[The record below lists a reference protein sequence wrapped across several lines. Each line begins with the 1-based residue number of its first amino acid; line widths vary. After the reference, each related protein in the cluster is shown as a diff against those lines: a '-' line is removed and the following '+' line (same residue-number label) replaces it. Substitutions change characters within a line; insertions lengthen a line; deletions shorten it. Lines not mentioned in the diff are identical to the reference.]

1 MIKRNSAKDF
11 AIFNTYTEYKSEYD
25 KRLLEDADPK
35 VDDETICFI
44 SDEGTIYTHDAKFG
58 GRSIYTEGNYI
69 KISENAINV
78 DYDKLKNR
86 LVQDGVGLTNTSY
99 AITNLDVAN
108 GRLRLE

>member
-11 AIFNTYTEYKSEYD
+11 AIFNTYTEYESEYN
-25 KRLLEDADPK
+25 KRLSDDAPN

-44 SDEGTIYTHDAKFG
+44 SDEGTIYTHDTKFG

-86 LVQDGVGLTNTSY
+86 LVQDGVGSTSANY
-99 AITNLDVAN
+99 VITNLSVAN
-108 GRLRLE
+108 GKLHLE